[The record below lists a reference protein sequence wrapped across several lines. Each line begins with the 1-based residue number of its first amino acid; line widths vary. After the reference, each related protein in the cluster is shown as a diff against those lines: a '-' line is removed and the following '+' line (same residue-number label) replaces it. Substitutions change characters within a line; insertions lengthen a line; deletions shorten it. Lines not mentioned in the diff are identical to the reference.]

1 MRRPIKVL
9 ESEIESLRNDRIALD
24 TIVTDTDTSMLI
36 AGLSARI
43 KSEEKVVDLDNRKE
57 YE

>member
-1 MRRPIKVL
+1 VL
-9 ESEIESLRNDRIALD
+9 QSEIDTLRNDRIALD

-43 KSEEKVVDLDNRKE
+43 KSLEEKVVDLDNRKE